1 VLGDRRKREYGL
13 LEVHIPPRMVP
24 GAELRGLVAPSMA
37 GSGDVSFGVD
47 KQRGGKGLRNK
58 WVRTAA
64 SLDGIKALP
73 HHGDN
78 GAAVHVCW
86 RG

>member
-1 VLGDRRKREYGL
+1 
-13 LEVHIPPRMVP
+13 
-24 GAELRGLVAPSMA
+24 VAPSMA

-64 SLDGIKALP
+64 SLDGIKTLP
-73 HHGDN
+73 NHGDN
-78 GAAVHVCW
+78 RAAVHVC
-86 RG
+86 